1 VESTHYEQAT
11 IAYHSGDYAQALR
24 GFYQCL
30 KEDYPRF
37 QPGDAGLVYHRLG
50 NSLLK
55 LRNLNE
61 AVTAYQKAIED
72 SAYTDRSGVCVNLG
86 TSLNGLGR
94 HEEAIPYFETALADP
109 AYSTPYRAQMGL
121 GAVYSK
127 LGKYVEAGTAF
138 RDAALDESNPDPVK
152 ALMNLGS
159 TFMALD
165 RPTDAV
171 EAYLAALDFRAT
183 DKTLAKVYDR
193 LGQAYVAAQSYDE
206 AIVAFEEALGVD
218 GHELNLKSQN
228 DYDEALRLRKRQGEP
243 GSQTDAYALHTA
255 DYSGFD
261 YLEGQE
267 PAYDEL
273 AGVSGHYGGGNVPI
287 AENTGFFTATDDDLI
302 AHSKRQMRAERK
314 LHHRGLKAFLA
325 ILIILILLLGSAVF
339 AYTQGFGWPTQQSV
353 IEDFFT
359 AHAAG
364 EDTSEYW
371 IDSELYAT
379 DINRILD
386 GVAKSDSVT
395 IDSIGPV
402 EEGGSM
408 MASTRAVVTVHLPA
422 GGTMHYEVLLTR
434 DLIGWKINNIN
445 MIFAS
450 QE

>member
-30 KEDYPRF
+30 KEDYSSF

-72 SAYTDRSGVCVNLG
+72 SEYTDHSGICVNLG

-94 HEEAIPYFETALADP
+94 YKEAVPYFEAALADP
-109 AYSTPYRAQMGL
+109 GYSTPYRAQMGL

-159 TFMALD
+159 TFMALN

-171 EAYLAALDFRAT
+171 EAYLAVLDFRVA
-183 DKTLAKVYDR
+183 DKTLGKAYDK
-193 LGQAYVAAQSYDE
+193 LGQAYVAAQNHEE
-206 AIVAFEEALGVD
+206 AIVAFEEAFRVAGYA
-218 GHELNLKSQN
+218 LNEKSKN
-228 DYDEALRLRKRQGEP
+228 DYDTALNLRKHQLELE
-243 GSQTDAYALHTA
+243 SEANAYTLQKA

-267 PAYDEL
+267 PAQDEL
-273 AGVSGHYGGGNVPI
+273 TGDTGHYGAGNVPV
-287 AENTGFFTATDDDLI
+287 AENTGFFTATDAALI
-302 AHSKRQMRAERK
+302 EHSKRQMRAERK
-314 LHHRGLKAFLA
+314 LRHTGLKVFLA
-325 ILIILILLLGSAVF
+325 ILIILILLLGGAVF
-339 AYTQGFGWPTQQSV
+339 AYSQGFGWPTQKSV
-353 IEDFFT
+353 IEDFFA

-364 EDTSEYW
+364 EDTGKYW
-371 IDSELYAT
+371 INGEEYAA
-379 DINRILD
+379 DIDRILD

-395 IDSIGPV
+395 IDSIGSV
-402 EEGGSM
+402 EENGSM
-408 MASTRAVVTVHLPA
+408 MSSARAVVTVHLPE

-434 DLIGWKINNIN
+434 DLIGWKINNVDI
-445 MIFAS
+445 IFAS